1 MVEVIYEKNHSSPD
15 AFGHPPITEW
25 QKYQETSLNNGL
37 STHANLEKSLKEILA
52 EIQDPQ
58 LKLGLEILLFLISHP
73 KKDVRAFS
81 LGQLYPLLGEDRLH
95 RLIIEDLREMC
106 KDSQLEVHEAAE
118 KSLECIS
125 DNIYNLMICEMILEI
140 LVEIEKDTKIGI
152 KYFRSALISSH
163 PQQQSSP
170 PNSKNRFKK
179 AFIKCFRQ
187 LNVLLDKI
195 LFSDQLEDLFP
206 ELEEVEDFC
215 IGDILDEGIIPY
227 IEIYN
232 FQWRPLDS
240 IERLATIYAHTFT
253 EKGHLKHLKRYLDDE
268 NYHIRRVGVNALV
281 TVVKFLLNGSNQK
294 STSNLNYN
302 SSPYFQIN
310 PHTSVKL

>member
-1 MVEVIYEKNHSSPD
+1 MAEMIYKKDHSTSD
-15 AFGHPPITEW
+15 TFGHPPITEW
-25 QKYQETSLNNGL
+25 QKYQETLLNNEP
-37 STHANLEKSLKEILA
+37 STHADLEKN
-52 EIQDPQ
+52 
-58 LKLGLEILLFLISHP
+58 LKLIITPSPDQQSKLGFELILFLISHP

-81 LGQLYPLLGEDRLH
+81 LGQLYPLLKEDSLH
-95 RLIIEDLREMC
+95 RLIIKDLREMC
-106 KDSQLEVHEAAE
+106 NDPKSEVQKAAKDSLDI
-118 KSLECIS
+118 IS
-125 DNIYNLMICEMILEI
+125 NNIYNLMICEMILEI

-170 PNSKNRFKK
+170 PNSENMFKK
-179 AFIKCFRQ
+179 PFIKFFRQ
-187 LNVLLDKI
+187 LNILLDKI
-195 LFSDQLEDLFP
+195 LFSDQLEELFP

-240 IERLATIYAHTFT
+240 IEKLATIYSHTFT

-268 NYHIRRVGVNALV
+268 NYHIRRIGVNALV